1 MIEGTVKWFNASK
14 GFGLLST
21 ILSERGRLCCWL
33 RPLTQRSLM
42 AYPFVPARRRW
53 NGLTTGPK
61 PSCRSTAQQTT
72 APLSYPTVSRNTAP
86 GRYPVKMRWAIAA
99 LVAVACSPQGG
110 GSRRTQHQETCA
122 GLAARLRSASDE
134 SVRAA
139 AARDLGDLRQDSECA
154 ARVLVEAVRDDEGYL
169 VADAALRALGQLGP
183 AAASATDDLI
193 LMDRGGKPPL
203 NPDLLVETLVKMGPV
218 TIPRLVFHLRL
229 SASPGDEEAF
239 GRGGLAERVLGQ
251 LGRDAVRPLIQVLQD
266 PDRRDGA
273 ARALE
278 NLGPTA
284 IDAAPALMELYEE
297 EGAPKIIIIQAIYN
311 MGKDACVARHF
322 LGRLAV
328 SKAPEVQGYVR
339 AEVEDALRNLQGCP
353 GR

>member
-1 MIEGTVKWFNASK
+1 
-14 GFGLLST
+14 
-21 ILSERGRLCCWL
+21 
-33 RPLTQRSLM
+33 
-42 AYPFVPARRRW
+42 
-53 NGLTTGPK
+53 
-61 PSCRSTAQQTT
+61 
-72 APLSYPTVSRNTAP
+72 
-86 GRYPVKMRWAIAA
+86 
-99 LVAVACSPQGG
+99 
-110 GSRRTQHQETCA
+110 
-122 GLAARLRSASDE
+122 
-134 SVRAA
+134 
-139 AARDLGDLRQDSECA
+139 
-154 ARVLVEAVRDDEGYL
+154 LVEAVRDDEGYL

-203 NPDLLVETLVKMGPV
+203 NPDLLAETLVKMGPV

-239 GRGGLAERVLGQ
+239 GSGGLAERVLAQ

-273 ARALE
+273 ARALA

-311 MGKDACVARHF
+311 MGKDACVARQF
-322 LGRLAV
+322 LGRLAA